1 MPMIQKSNA
10 IYPPDQ
16 NKSSGFMRFCSYLL
30 LLVIVLS
37 CSGMTKK
44 PTLKERSKPE
54 FPDTELK
61 QVIVR
66 SIYYPANPERVIKK
80 EKILRRRGDLK
91 EGETLKEKYPEE
103 LNREK
108 EKYIY
113 TNTLYCYNEVK
124 IEDRPNCYYNDN
136 LKIRF
141 YDKEGKV
148 IAEDCLRLQ
157 YPEKYDEAGRYS
169 EEYLREKNA
178 PDSFGIPNEPLVAE
192 EGILEGRAILTYISY
207 NENSYAIRIVRLEGE
222 KEIIIKSFSAGPYIT
237 KSELIQRY
245 DGSKY
250 LNWGYN
256 YDEET
261 QCHISPG
268 PM

>member
-1 MPMIQKSNA
+1 
-10 IYPPDQ
+10 
-16 NKSSGFMRFCSYLL
+16 MRFFSYFLF
-30 LLVIVLS
+30 LLVVLS
-37 CSGMTKK
+37 CFGMTKK

-54 FPDTELK
+54 FPDTELQ

-66 SIYYPANPERVIKK
+66 GSYYPADPEKVK
-80 EKILRRRGDLK
+80 EIERDYRKDGLLK
-91 EGETLKEKYPEE
+91 EGETLKEEYP
-103 LNREK
+103 RQFARK
-108 EKYIY
+108 RGRYDY

-141 YDKEGKV
+141 YDKEGKM

-169 EEYLREKNA
+169 EKYLREENA
-178 PDSFGIPNEPLVAE
+178 PNDYALPKRPVTAE

-245 DGSKY
+245 GGSEY

-256 YDEET
+256 YNEET